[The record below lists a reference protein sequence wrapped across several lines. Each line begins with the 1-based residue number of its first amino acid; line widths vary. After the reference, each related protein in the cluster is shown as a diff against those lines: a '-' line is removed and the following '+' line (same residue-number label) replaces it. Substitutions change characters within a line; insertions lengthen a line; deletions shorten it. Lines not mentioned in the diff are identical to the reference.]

1 MSTIDEKYLKRLKDA
16 GLFVS
21 EPFADGHGWE
31 HGVRVGKPSQ
41 IPGNSIP
48 NYQGGYITIGEE
60 IPPPEMDAPFVVL
73 LSRSEGWI
81 VRAQECIPQPG
92 MGDFINVWKTADE
105 AIQDILD
112 FYFGDPGRMNLKAKR
127 KEDLMKRLASQ

>member
-1 MSTIDEKYLKRLKDA
+1 LSKIDENYLKRLRDA

-21 EPFADGHGWE
+21 EPFSEGHGWE
-31 HGVRVGKPSQ
+31 DGVRVGKPAQ
-41 IPGNSIP
+41 IQGNSIP

-60 IPPPEMDAPFVVL
+60 IQPPEMDAPFVVL
-73 LSRSEGWI
+73 LSRNEGWI

-112 FYFGDPGRMNLKAKR
+112 FFFGNPDRMNLKAKR
-127 KEDLMKRLASQ
+127 IDDLKKRLASQ